1 MPPPGLEPGA
11 YCLGGSRSIHLSY
24 GGEAT
29 NVATRRETINGC
41 LRVVRVTAAPLWRRR
56 VALLLMEVGSG

>member
-1 MPPPGLEPGA
+1 MRRLGVPPRAIGLGGDQDFRMPPTGLEPVA

-29 NVATRRETINGC
+29 NVATRRQTINGC
-41 LRVVRVTAAPLWRRR
+41 PSSRP
-56 VALLLMEVGSG
+56 